1 MVENGIRQIV
11 RQFCIAG
18 RLVRIEPLTCGHIN
32 DTYVV
37 ATERKGD
44 ILRYILQRINHAV
57 FRDPLSLMENV
68 VRVTEHIRRRMEQ
81 IDPDRAGRQLGV
93 IAGRGGAGCYGD
105 GEGGFW
111 RVYNYIEGAVTYD
124 KVESEDLAYE
134 AARTFGWFQNMLIDL
149 PGPSLHETIIDF
161 HNTPK
166 RLETFEQALRADPCN
181 RARNA
186 KAEIEFVLENA
197 ALCGVLLNQA
207 EAGRIPFRVIHND
220 AKINNVMLDE
230 NTNSGVCVI
239 DLDTVM
245 PGLSVYDFGDMVRT
259 VVTLADEDER
269 DLSKVA
275 VNLRVFEAIVRGYAG
290 QTKGFLCPAEKE
302 HLVLAGKLI
311 SFEQLIRFLGDYL
324 AGDVYYK
331 IGREG
336 HNLDRSRTQMKLVRS
351 ITENEEVM
359 NAAVERAFR
368 EID

>member
-1 MVENGIRQIV
+1 MVESGVRQIIRQFRIE
-11 RQFCIAG
+11 G
-18 RLVRIEPLTCGHIN
+18 RPARIEPLTCGHIN

-37 ATERKGD
+37 VAETDGG
-44 ILRYILQRINHAV
+44 IVRYILQRINDAV
-57 FRDPLSLMENV
+57 FRDPVSLMENV
-68 VRVTEHIRRRMEQ
+68 VRVTEHIRSRMES
-81 IDPDRAGRQLGV
+81 IDAERAGRQPAV
-93 IAGRGGAGCYGD
+93 IAARDGAGCYRD

-111 RVYNYIEGAVTYD
+111 RVYTYIEGAVTYD
-124 KVESEDLAYE
+124 KVESEELAHE
-134 AARTFGWFQNMLIDL
+134 AARTFGWFQNMLTDL
-149 PGPSLHETIIDF
+149 PGPGLHETIADF

-166 RLETFEQALRADPCN
+166 RLETFERVARADPCN

-197 ALCGVLLNQA
+197 TLCDVLLNAAQA
-207 EAGRIPFRVIHND
+207 GEIPVRVIHND

-230 NTNSGVCVI
+230 NTHKGVCVI

-275 VNLRVFEAIVRGYAG
+275 VNMQVFEAIVEGYAG
-290 QTKGFLCPAEKE
+290 QTKGFLCSGEKE
-302 HLVLAGKLI
+302 HLVVAGKLI
-311 SFEQLIRFLGDYL
+311 TFEQLIRFLGDYL

-336 HNLDRSRTQMKLVRS
+336 HNLDRSRAQMKLVRS
-351 ITENEEVM
+351 IMENEEAM
-359 NAAVERAFR
+359 NATVERAFR
-368 EID
+368 QIE